1 LPLII
6 LFASLNSWLC
16 WRERDEIQQQK
27 NWREKA
33 REEKRRRRI
42 HKIGK
47 KFYDHIGAVGE
58 GGEIVAK
65 TDERREYV
73 VSRVKRYFENPENVE
88 HIKRMDAEHFANGVF
103 GHIPPSRE
111 AKYRAKTF
119 FKDKI
124 AKLRDSDIEALLPL
138 ARPTESVNYVEWDKW
153 GGKYCKFHRGPDRRD
168 CGGLK

>member
-1 LPLII
+1 VSL
-6 LFASLNSWLC
+6 LF
-16 WRERDEIQQQK
+16 
-27 NWREKA
+27 WREKA
-33 REEKRRRRI
+33 REEKRQRRI

-47 KFYDHIGAVGE
+47 KFYDHIVAVGE

-65 TDERREYV
+65 TGESREYV

-88 HIKRMDAEHFANGVF
+88 HIKRKDAEHFANGVF

-111 AKYRAKTF
+111 ARAKYKTF

-138 ARPTESVNYVEWDKW
+138 ARPSESVNYVEWDKYFENIASFIEFPTDEIA
-153 GGKYCKFHRGPDRRD
+153 GD
-168 CGGLK
+168 